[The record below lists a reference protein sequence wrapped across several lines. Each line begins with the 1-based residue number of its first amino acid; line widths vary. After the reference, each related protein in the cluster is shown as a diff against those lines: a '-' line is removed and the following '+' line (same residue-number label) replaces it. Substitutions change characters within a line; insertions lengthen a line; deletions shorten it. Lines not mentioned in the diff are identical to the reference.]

1 MDYYMEK
8 LIKNNICSKKE
19 ISESEFDKIPKEKRE
34 VVAEQIVN
42 SELVRS
48 EYYIA
53 DLDDYTNIKIQS
65 AILSTLKTIKNILL
79 ISFILGLIGACFCAF
94 KVIPVILEFAE
105 YMYWWF

>member
-8 LIKNNICSKKE
+8 LIKNNICAKKE
-19 ISESEFDKIPKEKRE
+19 IT
-34 VVAEQIVN
+34 A
-42 SELVRS
+42 S
-48 EYYIA
+48 EYDSMVRKEQDSLTDRHWDEESREWIYYMA
-53 DLDDYTNIKIQS
+53 DLDEYTSIKTQS

-105 YMYWWF
+105 YMY